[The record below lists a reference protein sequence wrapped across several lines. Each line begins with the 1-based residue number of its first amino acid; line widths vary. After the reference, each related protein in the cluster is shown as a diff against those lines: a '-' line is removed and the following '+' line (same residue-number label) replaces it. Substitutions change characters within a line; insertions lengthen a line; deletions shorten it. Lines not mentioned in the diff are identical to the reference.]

1 MAAYDYTDPAM
12 AGLIEGFGDARTV
25 DPAILQEAVPFGQPL
40 FGYRGDSAGKAWAFK
55 KDVAK
60 IVYSADF
67 SASNSTVVTV
77 NGVNT
82 SAVVYA
88 TSHAATIAA
97 VIAAIKAIPVSTANP
112 NGVEAVL
119 DPADTN
125 NRTILVR
132 ARGVNI
138 TADSTTTGGTAIT
151 DTVTYASGQVFLGV
165 HVFKHVDTTYDPA
178 AKNVADVC
186 RIGTIWGTTASGSGL
201 KAQAP
206 VYVADTGKFAA
217 SGAAISSARFT
228 SNESDTAGL
237 VRVEVLGKV
246 SMTYGDIAF

>member
-40 FGYRGDSAGKAWAFK
+40 FGYRGEFPVKAWAFK

-60 IVYSADF
+60 IVYSTDF
-67 SASNSTVVTV
+67 VASNSTVVTINSV
-77 NGVNT
+77 AT
-82 SAVVYA
+82 DAVVYA
-88 TSHAATIAA
+88 TSHAVTIAA
-97 VIAAIKAIPVSTANP
+97 IVTAIKAK
-112 NGVEAVL
+112 GFEAVL
-119 DPADTN
+119 DSSDTN
-125 NRTILVR
+125 SRTILVR
-132 ARGVNI
+132 AKGTNI
-138 TADSTTTGGTAIT
+138 TADSVTTGGTGQPT

-186 RIGTIWGTTASGSGL
+186 RIGTIWSTTASGSGL
-201 KAQAP
+201 KSQGL

-217 SGAAISSARFT
+217 SGAAIAFARFT

-237 VRVEVLGKV
+237 VRVEVLGKT
-246 SMTYGDIAF
+246 SMTYGDIVF